1 MNIMTTLAEL
11 AAYGREVV
19 EKDEPKNPNRQVEL
33 RKREDGTMLL
43 RITSD
48 NDNGSRGFTTICEIL
63 PALVQYTP
71 FREKSAISDLEFLEW
86 TKLVLPLHTE
96 GSGMDYTEFA

>member
-1 MNIMTTLAEL
+1 MKTLAEL
-11 AAYGREVV
+11 ASYGREVV

-33 RKREDGTMLL
+33 RKREDGTVLL

-86 TKLVLPLHTE
+86 TKLILALPAD
-96 GSGMDYTEFA
+96 GSGMDDTEFA